1 MNARF
6 YRWYDAQILHLL
18 LMDDCMAPSI
28 SARAT
33 DELVR
38 IGRETMSTSYNPQPI
53 VIERGEGVRV
63 TDREGRSYLDF
74 LAGIAVCG
82 LGHGHP
88 ALMNALREQLDRG
101 VLHVSNGVFTEPQVL
116 LQEML
121 TQISF
126 ADRVFFSNSG
136 AEANEAA
143 IKLARR
149 YQQVVKKTPRF
160 EIITFKGSFHGRTY
174 GALSATGQPK
184 YHAGFEP
191 MVPGFKYADFND
203 LASVEALIGPHTAA
217 IMLEFVQGE
226 GGVREGTP
234 EFIQGL
240 RALCDR
246 EGILLISDEVQTGIG
261 RTGTWFAYEHYGVAP
276 DIMTLAK
283 ALGGGVPVGAML
295 ATDEVYQGFQRGS
308 HATTF
313 GGNPLAASAGLAV
326 LQAMD
331 EGGILAHAQEI
342 AAYLDEKM
350 QELKG
355 RVDVIQEVRGKGLLK
370 GFALDDSKV
379 NAPDVV
385 SHCRARGLLCNVAGG
400 TVLRLVPPLIIE
412 RSDVDEA
419 IEIIEAAL
427 QDALAAK

>member
-1 MNARF
+1 
-6 YRWYDAQILHLL
+6 
-18 LMDDCMAPSI
+18 MAPSI
-28 SARAT
+28 SARKT

-149 YQQVVKKTPRF
+149 YQQVIKKTPRF

-191 MVPGFKYADFND
+191 MVPGFKYATFND

-226 GGVREGTP
+226 GGVRVGTP

-295 ATDEVYQGFQRGS
+295 ATDEVFQGFQRGS

-331 EGGILAHAQEI
+331 EGGVLEHAQDV

-350 QELKG
+350 QEVAQ
-355 RVDVIQEVRGKGLLK
+355 RVEVIQEVRGKGLLK

-379 NAPDVV
+379 QAADVV

-419 IEIIEAAL
+419 MKIIEAAL
-427 QDALAAK
+427 QDALSEG